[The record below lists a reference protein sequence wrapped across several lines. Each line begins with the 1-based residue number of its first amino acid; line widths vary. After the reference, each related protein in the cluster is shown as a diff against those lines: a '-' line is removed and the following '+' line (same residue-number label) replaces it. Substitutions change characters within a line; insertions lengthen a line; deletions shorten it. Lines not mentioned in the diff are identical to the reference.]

1 MGLITIGGQQVYVV
15 DSKPVATARASNGV
29 GYAQLVS
36 QQRWK
41 LYEEAEKN
49 VLREMEF
56 EKMGYQA
63 QLDAYTKQKE
73 QLTKALARAQEV
85 KNKIASGG
93 ATFRDLVSLA
103 KADADA
109 EARAAAVR
117 KTTNVS
123 KDAVSPSG
131 KPRKGVKVESSYDTT
146 TSRGKVE
153 LPSERLARLGGLT
166 GIKSPKELE
175 AEAAVLL
182 ERDKKDS
189 YDAWTN
195 AFNNRTDK
203 SLTKEQWILTEEG
216 APFEAEAQRLTKLTP
231 AQYAQEIQDAQDE
244 DEARKQGEEYISSL
258 ESQLE
263 SLSLPEIGFD
273 TNVGARAREAY
284 AGMVGMGGLG
294 LAPRKSKTSAV
305 YDESRAREAMARQAA
320 GFEEAIGTTAAANEA
335 DLRASLL
342 KGADVRNRARISEL
356 QAASDLAGPED
367 AEFKKLIDQ
376 EIQKLSTTAPALT
389 PEEEANIK
397 RTSRQAAEQSFRA
410 TALETGPGLRTL
422 GSFMDR
428 APAETG
434 RRPDDDP
441 RKEPRGPRKPRK
453 DIDFDFL
460 AGLGALATEGIP
472 SVYFG
477 SGDVAEAGLSGMA
490 PEGALTTP
498 GRPPEDSPEGP
509 NYSGIV
515 ADVGFGATTTPE
527 SGALI
532 ERKAPS
538 DADSEFR
545 RAMRRL
551 GVGGQPGD
559 YAPSPVVIPGEAGIG
574 GPPYMPNIP
583 VKKQTPPP
591 NPTPNASG
599 LEQPGGK
606 PKAAEDLYVFYGKQI
621 LKDDGTIELVPLS
634 NAEKEKIWDK
644 WLAEEEITSKLDDR
658 GAKEWYSK
666 AMDEIKSES
675 PPTGKT
681 KKKTRLES
689 YSANL
694 MNIMQKGQK
703 LADQPTKLQRLAKL
717 DLPEKDRAKVV
728 PEHILLVDK
737 LYNINSAKGD
747 AFQTTFAEI
756 ERVYKND
763 EKKKKAAQEYLAA
776 KEILTA

>member
-15 DSKPVATARASNGV
+15 DSKPAATARASNGV

-56 EKMGYQA
+56 EKMGYEA
-63 QLDAYTKQKE
+63 QLDAYAKQKE

-93 ATFRDLVSLA
+93 GSFKDLVSLA

-123 KDAVSPSG
+123 KDAISPSG
-131 KPRKGVKVESSYDTT
+131 KPRKGVKVESTYDTT

-203 SLTKEQWILTEEG
+203 SLTEDQWKLTEEG
-216 APFEAEAQRLTKLTP
+216 APFEAEAQRFTKLTP
-231 AQYAQEIQDAQDE
+231 AQYAQEIQNAKDE

-258 ESQLE
+258 ESQLR

-320 GFEEAIGTTAAANEA
+320 GFEEAIGSTAAANEA

-342 KGADVRNRARISEL
+342 KGADVRNKSRIAEL
-356 QAASDLAGPED
+356 QAASDLAGPEN
-367 AEFKKLIDQ
+367 AELKKIIDQ

-389 PEEEANIK
+389 PEEETNIA
-397 RTSRQAAEQSFRA
+397 RTARQAAEQSFRA
-410 TALETGPGLRTL
+410 TALETGPGERTL

-428 APAETG
+428 APTETG

-441 RKEPRGPRKPRK
+441 RKEPRGPRK
-453 DIDFDFL
+453 DIDLSFL
-460 AGLGALATEGIP
+460 AGLGALGRAR
-472 SVYFG
+472 SSDVYFG
-477 SGDVAEAGLSGMA
+477 SGEGGEAGLSGTA
-490 PEGALTTP
+490 PEGALTVEGRQFAQGGAADSASIIP
-498 GRPPEDSPEGP
+498 GLTEAE
-509 NYSGIV
+509 
-515 ADVGFGATTTPE
+515 FGSATTTPE
-527 SGALI
+527 SRPEFRKFLEPDSAPESGTVMQRLGALSG
-532 ERKAPS
+532 RQMG
-538 DADSEFR
+538 DS
-545 RAMRRL
+545 
-551 GVGGQPGD
+551 
-559 YAPSPVVIPGEAGIG
+559 APSPVQVAGEAGIG
-574 GPPYMPNIP
+574 GPARISPAVDPQELWFKYAPINYIGDTGEQVQITDKQKQQIADKFEKDRMTQSLRT
-583 VKKQTPPP
+583 KKQIEAWYKNEVDMLPKEPS
-591 NPTPNASG
+591 A
-599 LEQPGGK
+599 GK
-606 PKAAEDLYVFYGKQI
+606 A
-621 LKDDGTIELVPLS
+621 
-634 NAEKEKIWDK
+634 
-644 WLAEEEITSKLDDR
+644 
-658 GAKEWYSK
+658 
-666 AMDEIKSES
+666 
-675 PPTGKT
+675 

-694 MNIMQKGQK
+694 MKVMQEGQK

-717 DLPEKDRAKVV
+717 DLPEKERAKVV

-737 LYNINSAKGD
+737 LYNVNSVKSD